1 MPVYDTNA
9 HFYDEQLRR
18 YLLQFIR
25 LFGGLHIQT
34 GKGKDGTRQFRKVP
48 TRLADMNRQVAA
60 IISNNSENTIKA
72 APFMVAYISAMQPDR
87 SRTLNPTF
95 QESLQ
100 VVEKAVDPQT
110 NAYVDRPGKR
120 TSVSRMMPAPY
131 VLTCNVDIITTN
143 TDNKFQLLEQI
154 LSTFNPSI
162 EIQSNTSPIDWTS
175 LTVVELSDITYSSRG
190 IPLGTD
196 PAIDVATLV
205 FTMPIWISPPVKVS
219 RQILI
224 NNIISDLHNMPD
236 EDISGYYDYFGDVQH
251 ISQHIYNPVN
261 NSIRVDGTHVKLV
274 GNYTGEEIETNQ
286 LYDWQELFRTYGSEI
301 GDGISRVVLRQASD
315 VEDSSSDVVVY
326 ISKVNGEPNK
336 VTYTIDT
343 GTLPANDYTVNASID
358 PTATDPTTLNPST
371 NDRYLILDNIHNR
384 LATNWGVTANQND
397 IIQWNGSQWVVLFN
411 SQSTTGTRYL
421 RNNYS
426 SRQFKWNGKE
436 WLDTVQGFYS
446 PGYWRVIT

>member
-100 VVEKAVDPQT
+100 IVEKAVDPQT
-110 NAYVDRPGKR
+110 NAYIDRPGKR

-261 NSIRVDGTHVKLV
+261 NSIRVDGTHIKLV

-315 VEDSSSDVVVY
+315 VEDTSSDVVVY
-326 ISKVNGEPNK
+326 ISKVDGEPNK

-358 PTATDPTTLNPST
+358 PTVTDPTTLNPST

-384 LATNWGVTANQND
+384 LATKWGVTANQND

-411 SQSTTGTRYL
+411 SQSTTETRYL